1 MVVLIDLMLEHLAP
15 EGAEVTETV
24 QVQWQ
29 PGHRLDDPRDLLRQT
44 ARQLVT
50 ARLVREQPRRTS
62 LGEERSEFLEIDTE
76 EFRDRGQQEVLQ
88 SPQPQSFPNNITIV
102 RRQRD
107 DHANCFGLA
116 CVCGILADD
125 WARLIR
131 VQVWTRRLRGELAQ
145 HTSRPASVSSRAAN
159 LAPDWSPACRP
170 FCVAKRN
177 MSGIRSLGS
186 KAKAGR

>member
-1 MVVLIDLMLEHLAP
+1 MVVLIDLMLEHLAHRVVRARVLLQEP

-50 ARLVREQPRRTS
+50 ARLVREQPGRTS

-88 SPQPQSFPNNITIV
+88 SPQPQSSPNNITIV

-107 DHANCFGLA
+107 
-116 CVCGILADD
+116 
-125 WARLIR
+125 
-131 VQVWTRRLRGELAQ
+131 
-145 HTSRPASVSSRAAN
+145 RP
-159 LAPDWSPACRP
+159 C
-170 FCVAKRN
+170 
-177 MSGIRSLGS
+177 
-186 KAKAGR
+186 